1 MERFVSRLVLGSIA
15 PVILFLAGWWGTLL
29 VFGDSRL
36 IPWMALAGLTSGL
49 LLDAT
54 MLRGRLDSLH
64 QLSTG
69 AQVAVALFY
78 ALMIYGF
85 FMGLPVPLLI
95 VGVGWGFAASRHRGT
110 ARERSERIRVAA
122 TGSALLMLIAC
133 LATAWLAFHEP
144 SIQSQVR
151 GMLGLNFTPS
161 IAQLAVGSA
170 LGAVLLTGM
179 AYAIPVIMRGRLDRR
194 ALTF

>member
-15 PVILFLAGWWGTLL
+15 PVILFLAGWWGTFL

-54 MLRGRLDSLH
+54 MLRGRLGLLY

-78 ALMIYGF
+78 AFMIYGF

-110 ARERSERIRVAA
+110 ARERSERIWLAA
-122 TGSALLMLIAC
+122 TGSALLMLVAC

-144 SIQSQVR
+144 SIQPQVR
-151 GMLGLNFTPS
+151 GMLGLSFTPS

-170 LGAVLLTGM
+170 LDAVLLTGM
-179 AYAIPVIMRGRLDRR
+179 SYAIPVIMRGRLDRR
-194 ALTF
+194 APTF